1 MRFVAC
7 VVCLTFAATAAAD
20 EVRTKADP
28 EPQRL
33 FTLRGSFL
41 TGTPGWADVDLSFDA
56 ADPIFV
62 ELDAEHIDTWGG
74 SALAGWRA
82 LVVDHR
88 NARGRGETV
97 DAQLAGG
104 VIFVGQHTASTPP
117 PDASGQMSDVFQ
129 LATTRLPGSAEVTPA
144 AGVRALAAVE
154 SLWWVAP
161 HLGFGLRA
169 QAGASFFPTRK
180 IVFGYDAGEIAN
192 PLGTV
197 TPELRLS
204 ASVAF

>member
-1 MRFVAC
+1 MRFLAC
-7 VVCLTFAATAAAD
+7 VACLTFASAAGAD
-20 EVRTKADP
+20 EVRAKADP

-56 ADPIFV
+56 AGPIFV
-62 ELDAEHIDTWGG
+62 ELDAEHVDTWGG
-74 SALAGWRA
+74 SALAGWRT

-117 PDASGQMSDVFQ
+117 PDPSGAPSDVLQ
-129 LATTRLPGSAEVTPA
+129 LATNQLPGHAEVTPA

-154 SLWWVAP
+154 S
-161 HLGFGLRA
+161 
-169 QAGASFFPTRK
+169 
-180 IVFGYDAGEIAN
+180 
-192 PLGTV
+192 
-197 TPELRLS
+197 
-204 ASVAF
+204 